1 MKIGGERMKDLRWG
15 IGQWAL
21 GVLYALGVYTLAL
34 PQLGVASGGTSS
46 GGGNGYSN
54 RGNPWFLENTA
65 RVDYCIDLDE
75 QAMGVSAARAAELVR
90 SALQYWKNS
99 FALSF
104 RNGYAPGELVPF
116 GQVRIA
122 TQDFRQSPCSDSTQ
136 LRFQLGRLATPQQE
150 QLIGPN
156 HDLIGIAMR
165 TAYDT
170 VNLRGSGFVFI
181 TPQTG
186 PLKTRA
192 AGFSEE
198 AWSTCDGCVLEL
210 ALKHELGH
218 VFGVEHVGDGD
229 MNWNFM
235 ANHFLA
241 EFTSQDVVNLAKN
254 AKAAQYVRTRF
265 GLPFFT
271 FDEVRP
277 IVDQVGNESESR
289 ELLGQLEEDEWLQIR
304 RIPSQ
309 TLPGF
314 HDLVIESFVPDS
326 DSPPLE
332 RARSCDTKSRRTSG
346 FSRRGFGLLFLP
358 SEQKVFHKWPIEL
371 KNPVGMIR
379 KSHAVDDELEMS
391 DVLCSKR
398 PDAQIERF
406 GIHLV
411 ATRSGSSLSVAVG
424 ENIFAN
430 FLQEAPGGRFSY
442 MFPPTKKPTEP
453 VPGSPKPILIPSP
466 SPVPNPPSPVR

>member
-1 MKIGGERMKDLRWG
+1 
-15 IGQWAL
+15 
-21 GVLYALGVYTLAL
+21 
-34 PQLGVASGGTSS
+34 
-46 GGGNGYSN
+46 
-54 RGNPWFLENTA
+54 
-65 RVDYCIDLDE
+65 VDYCIDMDE

-99 FALSF
+99 FELSF
-104 RNGYAPGELVPF
+104 RDNYGAGQLVPF

-122 TQDFRQSPCSDSTQ
+122 TQEFVQYPCNRRNL
-136 LRFQLGRLATPQQE
+136 LRFQLGRLATPEQE

-165 TAYDT
+165 TAYDN
-170 VNLRGSGFVFI
+170 VNMRGSGFVFI

-210 ALKHELGH
+210 ALRHELGH
-218 VFGVEHVGDGD
+218 VFGVDHVADGD
-229 MNWNFM
+229 ASWNFM

-241 EFTSQDVVNLAKN
+241 EFTADGTITSLKNPKVARFIN
-254 AKAAQYVRTRF
+254 AKF

-277 IVDQVGNESESR
+277 IADQVRNDSQSR
-289 ELLGQLEEDEWLQIR
+289 ELLGQLDEDEWVQVR

-314 HDLVIESFVPDS
+314 HDLVVESFVPGS
-326 DSPPLE
+326 DAPPLL
-332 RARSCDTKSRRTSG
+332 RARSCGMGSRRKFG
-346 FSRRGFGLLFLP
+346 YRGLGYIYLP
-358 SEQKVFHKWPIEL
+358 SEQRIFSKWPRDPNGPL
-371 KNPVGMIR
+371 GLIR
-379 KSHAVDDELEMS
+379 KSHAVDDELETS
-391 DVLCSKR
+391 DVLCSVR

-411 ATRSGSSLSVAVG
+411 ASRSGSSLAVAIA
-424 ENIFAN
+424 ENIVPN
-430 FLQEAPGGRFSY
+430 FLQEAPGGRFGY
-442 MFPPTKKPTEP
+442 MLPPPKKPVETEP
-453 VPGSPKPILIPSP
+453 SDPSKPSKPILIPRP
-466 SPVPNPPSPVR
+466 SPVPIPPSSVR